1 VLDVAASVQIV
12 FEGVENMF
20 AIEDIKIYAGDLNAV
35 NALRM
40 AQETGDENS
49 RLITGI
55 TDKFYTVENL
65 AAAGTFLYRV
75 KAIYTDGTESAW
87 SNVEEVTLFEN
98 GHGYELGDV
107 NHDGSV
113 NIADVTALIDSL
125 LGSREVCEICADV
138 KADGD
143 INIADVT
150 ALIDLLLNN
159 DTTSN
164 TRMVANRSLLLK
176 F

>member
-1 VLDVAASVQIV
+1 
-12 FEGVENMF
+12 MF

-75 KAIYTDGTESAW
+75 KALYTDGTESAW

>member
-1 VLDVAASVQIV
+1 
-12 FEGVENMF
+12 
-20 AIEDIKIYAGDLNAV
+20 
-35 NALRM
+35 M

-75 KAIYTDGTESAW
+75 KALYTDGTESAW
-87 SNVEEVTLFEN
+87 SNVEEVTLVET

-107 NHDGSV
+107 NHDGKV
-113 NIADVTALIDSL
+113 NIADVTRLIDYL
-125 LGSREVCEICADV
+125 LDNENVEICTICAEV
-138 KADGD
+138 KADGS
-143 INIADVT
+143 INIGDVT
-150 ALIDLLLNN
+150 ALIDKLLTEGEETASIKAPKTARKYRQL
-159 DTTSN
+159 
-164 TRMVANRSLLLK
+164 A